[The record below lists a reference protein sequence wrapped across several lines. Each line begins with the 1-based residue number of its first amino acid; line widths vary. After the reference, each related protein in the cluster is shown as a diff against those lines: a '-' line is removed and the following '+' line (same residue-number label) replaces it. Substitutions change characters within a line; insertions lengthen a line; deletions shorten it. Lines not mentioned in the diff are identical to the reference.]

1 MTRLTGCGTALVTPM
16 TPAGELDR
24 PRLEALVQWQ
34 IDAGVHFLVPCGT
47 TGEAVTLSLPERVEV
62 VRLVAE
68 VAAGRVPVV
77 AGATSNNTALGVDEA
92 RAIVGAGADYL
103 LSATPYYNK
112 PTPDGLYRHF
122 GAIANAAGKPVILY
136 NVPGRTGL
144 NLTADTTLRLA
155 ELPGIVG
162 IKEASGDL
170 LQIMTVL
177 RDRPADF
184 SVLAGDDAVALA
196 MIALGGDG
204 VISVV
209 ANEVPAAMAR
219 LATAARSG
227 RIDEARTLH
236 YRLLNLMRANFIE
249 SNPIPVKAALQ
260 AMGRID
266 GGIRLPL
273 VPLSDTHRPALLA
286 ALREAGALD

>member
-1 MTRLTGCGTALVTPM
+1 MTGLTGCGTALVTPM
-16 TPAGELDR
+16 TAGGDVDG
-24 PRLEALVQWQ
+24 PRLEGLVQWQ

-47 TGEAVTLSLPERVEV
+47 TGEAVTLSLAERVDI
-62 VRLVAE
+62 VRLVART
-68 VAAGRVPVV
+68 AAGRVPVV
-77 AGATSNNTALGVDEA
+77 AGATSNNTALGIEEA
-92 RAIVGAGADYL
+92 RAVAAAGADYL

-112 PTPDGLYRHF
+112 PTPEGLYRHF
-122 GAIANAAGKPVILY
+122 GAIADAAGKPVILY

-144 NLTADTTLRLA
+144 NLTAPTTLRLA
-155 ELPGIVG
+155 QLPGIAG

-170 LQIMTVL
+170 TQIMTVL
-177 RDRPADF
+177 RDRPDGF
-184 SVLAGDDAVALA
+184 GVLAGDDAIALTL
-196 MIALGGDG
+196 IALGGDG

-209 ANEVPAAMAR
+209 ANEVPSAMAR
-219 LATAARSG
+219 LATAARAG
-227 RIDEARTLH
+227 DMEEARRIH
-236 YRLLNLMRANFIE
+236 YRLLNLMHANFIE

-273 VPLSDTHRPALLA
+273 VPRADTHRPALLA